1 MLTRVAL
8 TGGIGAGK
16 STVARHLETLG
27 AYVIDYDELAR
38 DVVAPGSMGL
48 RRVVDLFGPEALSK
62 EGTMNRPWISQKI
75 FGNPRLRDDLDD
87 IVHPLVFA
95 EASRL
100 ETEWLAAHA
109 EAEGAPVGAQQ
120 SRRVVVHDIP
130 LLVESGRADWFDV
143 VIDVEAPARVRMHRL
158 MDERGMSMEAA
169 ASRIDSQ
176 SSQQQRE
183 DLAQFVIDS
192 NQPMEQTFEQV
203 DRVFEKI
210 VKGLVPEDR
219 SSRAILGTKE
229 NR

>member
-16 STVARHLETLG
+16 STVARHLESLG
-27 AYVIDYDELAR
+27 AYVIDYDVLAR
-38 DVVAPGSMGL
+38 EAVAPGSVGL
-48 RRVVDLFGPEALSK
+48 RRVVDLFGPEALTK
-62 EGTMNRPWISQKI
+62 DGTMNRPWISRRI
-75 FGNPRLRDDLDD
+75 FGNSQQQQALDD

-109 EAEGAPVGAQQ
+109 EAENAPVGAQQ

-143 VIDVEAPARVRMHRL
+143 VIDVEAPAHVRMHRL
-158 MDERGMSMEAA
+158 MSDRGMSMEEAS
-169 ASRIDSQ
+169 SRIDSQ
-176 SSQQQRE
+176 SSQQQRQA
-183 DLAQFVIDS
+183 LATFVIDS
-192 NQPMEQTFEQV
+192 NQPVEQTFEQV

-210 VKGLVPEDR
+210 VTGR
-219 SSRAILGTKE
+219 RA
-229 NR
+229 